1 MSELDVK
8 TSPTPDNRSRISA
21 AAGAGLFGIF
31 AVCFI
36 LAVTSYSATQSFIK
50 NLIEEKYSKI
60 AQNNVEILTR
70 ELADIESA
78 LATVEQ
84 TVLTSDAVI
93 DFPHFDQILLAWSS
107 GSQAWQYKPIQVHE
121 NTPDKQKLYEIQDYK
136 SLQPFMEDARAP
148 VNTYLQIFTDP
159 ALFISK
165 NQNFRV
171 NHRAYPFALF
181 LKLKPKNG
189 SVLNVIAT
197 AHIDDVFSEYWLHDN
212 EIAQISIQDS
222 GSNYE
227 MYEFDSRIDANELLS
242 YAPIYEFSFAG
253 RKWEVKTHFRKQAY
267 IFWLENVPSLLFAFW
282 MLVAALSV
290 LVLRKNQIL
299 SSHIGNL
306 SSSLETSNEKLAREI
321 TLRESMQK
329 SLTAA
334 RHDRKTV
341 IDAVSDIIFET
352 DLAAKILFLN
362 AAWSKITGFDVEQSI
377 GLEFF
382 KIFHPQEQDEIKK
395 DFELMIAGKRT
406 SYRIFTRIRTS
417 DGTFRSVEMSIS
429 VIRQDEN
436 NNNRIVGTMTDV
448 EERERAE
455 KALRE
460 AEKKFRAI
468 VENAASG
475 IYQLT
480 PEGVFLSANPA
491 MARLLGFNTA
501 EELLRNIKNA
511 HESVYTDSKQRQ
523 AVLDELETF
532 GALNNFETRIRRRD
546 ASYIWVN
553 ENVRAVRDEDG
564 NTLYYEGSM
573 EDITQRKEGDIA
585 LRDAKMHSDMANR
598 AKSEFLANMS
608 HELRTPLNA
617 IIGFSEI
624 IKDEV
629 FGKIEQASY
638 KDYAKDIYKSGRNLL
653 NIINEIL
660 DIAKIES
667 NERQLNDEVVYVSEI
682 VKSSLDLMKNKIASN
697 KLNVAN
703 NMRNVPQII
712 GEEIA
717 IKQIIINILS
727 NAIKFTPA
735 RGHITITNELDA
747 QNMLR
752 ISITDTGIGLDPH
765 EIQKAISPFGQID
778 NALNRNN
785 KGTGLGLTLVNSLMK
800 LHGGNVEIVSQKG
813 IGTTVTLI
821 FPASR
826 VVQEDKKQQPQKF

>member
-1 MSELDVK
+1 MSELDNK
-8 TSPTPDNRSRISA
+8 ASPTGETRSRISA
-21 AAGAGLFGIF
+21 TAGASLFGIF
-31 AVCFI
+31 AICFI
-36 LAVTSYSATQSFIK
+36 LAVSSYSATQSFIK
-50 NLIEEKYSKI
+50 SLIEEKYSKI

-70 ELADIESA
+70 ELADIEDA

-84 TVLTSDAVI
+84 IVLTSDAVI
-93 DFPHFDQILLAWSS
+93 DFPNFDQIVIAWSS
-107 GSQAWQYKPIQVHE
+107 EPKTWQYKTLQASK
-121 NTPDKQKLYEIQDYK
+121 NAPDKEKLYKIQDYK
-136 SLQPFMEDARAP
+136 LLEPLMEDARAP

-159 ALFISK
+159 ALFVSK
-165 NQNFRV
+165 NQDFRV
-171 NHRAYPFALF
+171 NHHAYPFALF
-181 LKLKPKNG
+181 LKLKPASG
-189 SVLNVIAT
+189 STMNVVAT
-197 AHIDDVFSEYWLHDN
+197 THIDNVFSEYWLHDN
-212 EIAQISIQDS
+212 EIAQISIRDS
-222 GSNYE
+222 GSKYE
-227 MYEFDSRIDANELLS
+227 MYEFDSRINESDLLE

-253 RKWEVKTHFRKQAY
+253 RKWEVQTHFHKQPY
-267 IFWLENVPSLLFAFW
+267 TFWLENIPVLLFAFW
-282 MLVAALSV
+282 MCIAVLSV
-290 LVLRKNQIL
+290 LVMRKNQIL
-299 SSHIGNL
+299 SSHIYNL
-306 SSSLETSNEKLAREI
+306 SVNLDASNKALGLEVTAREA
-321 TLRESMQK
+321 MQK

-362 AAWSKITGFDVEQSI
+362 AAWSKITGFDVEQSL

-382 KIFHPQEQDEIKK
+382 KIFHPQDQDEIKK
-395 DFELMIAGKRT
+395 DFELLVAGKRS
-406 SYRIFTRIRTS
+406 SYRTFTRVRTS

-436 NNNRIVGTMTDV
+436 NNSRIVGTMTDV

-480 PEGVFLSANPA
+480 PEGMFLSANPA
-491 MARLLGFNTA
+491 MARLLGFNTT

-511 HESVYTDSKQRQ
+511 HESVYTDTKQRQ

-532 GALNNFETRIRRRD
+532 GTLNNFETRIRRRD
-546 ASYIWVN
+546 GSYIWVN
-553 ENVRAVRDEDG
+553 ENVRAVRDEEN

-585 LRDAKMHSDMANR
+585 LREAKMHSDMANR
-598 AKSEFLANMS
+598 GKSEFLANMS

-629 FGKIEQASY
+629 FGKIEQESY

-667 NERQLNDEVVYVSEI
+667 NERQLNDEIVYVSEVI
-682 VKSSLDLMKNKIASN
+682 KGALDLMKNKIAAN
-697 KLNVAN
+697 KLTVTN
-703 NMRNVPQII
+703 NIRNMPQII

-735 RGHITITNELDA
+735 RGHITISNEIDA

-813 IGTTVTLI
+813 IGTTVTLV
-821 FPASR
+821 FPSSR
-826 VVQEDKKQQPQKF
+826 LVQEEKKQPQKY